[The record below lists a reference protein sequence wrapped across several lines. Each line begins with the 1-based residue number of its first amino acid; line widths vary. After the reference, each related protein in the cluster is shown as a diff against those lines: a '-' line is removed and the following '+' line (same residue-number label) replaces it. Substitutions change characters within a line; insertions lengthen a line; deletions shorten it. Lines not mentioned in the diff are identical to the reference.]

1 MPMERLSQAAKLMNE
16 NEGVLAV
23 VLFLVTLLLGW
34 ASGIFASLRRKPEF
48 KVRLIEGPTFC
59 CVYETGQEKN
69 GHKTHQVAFAMY
81 LRVSNIGSAAS
92 SLEAVHVGYHW
103 DIIPFSKQ
111 WWQYG
116 LGWFWLDKL
125 AVSLEDFQVKIG
137 ESLKVFPFLFQKTYL
152 SQLTQDTY
160 LEPGKSVLGVVY
172 FEQAESWGACQPRA
186 RNGMVRVKLKLED
199 TFGGSHY
206 YKTTVPLV
214 TLEQARKFNP
224 SFGKTYSNLA
234 GTTLPFDGGI

>member
-1 MPMERLSQAAKLMNE
+1 MESFLQVAAWMNK
-16 NEGVLAV
+16 NEGLLSV
-23 VLFLVTLLLGW
+23 VLFLATLFLGW

-48 KVRLIEGPTFC
+48 KIRLIDGPTFC
-59 CVYETGQEKN
+59 CIYETGGEKN
-69 GHKTHQVAFAMY
+69 GHKTHQVAFALY

-125 AVSLEDFQVKIG
+125 SVSLEDFQVKIG
-137 ESLKVFPFLFQKTYL
+137 DSVKVFPFLFQKTHL

-172 FEQAESWGACQPRA
+172 FEQAESWGACQPRPS
-186 RNGMVRVKLKLED
+186 NGMVHVKLRLED
-199 TFGGSHY
+199 TFGGLHF
-206 YKTTVPLV
+206 YKANIPLF
-214 TLEQARKFNP
+214 TLEEARKFNP
-224 SFGKTYSNLA
+224 SFGKTLCNLS
-234 GTTLPFDGGI
+234 GTTLPFDGGV